1 MSFGNARSPSH
12 KPVRKAVIPV
22 AGLGTRLL
30 PITKSVPKELL
41 PVVDVPAIQ
50 VVVEE
55 CVRAGI
61 EEVIFITGRG
71 KGGIEDHFDYNF
83 ELEEILEQRGKFAEL
98 ERVRAISSLI
108 RTIAV
113 RQKKPLGLG
122 HAVLCA
128 RDVVEDE
135 PFVVLLPD
143 DLISADPSVTSQII
157 DVYEKYS
164 QAVVS
169 IMPVPDD
176 DVSRYGIIT
185 GENWAPSLHRVR
197 TIVEKPTPQIT
208 PSNLAVIGRYLL
220 MPEIFD
226 FLEKV
231 EPDESGEIQLT
242 DGLARYARHRAL
254 VGYEFEGRRHDI
266 GDKLGF
272 VTANVSY
279 ALSRDDLGP
288 KLLPYLR
295 RKVAEADANAKAEE
309 DA

>member
-1 MSFGNARSPSH
+1 MEFRDKRNPNH

-55 CVRAGI
+55 CVHAGI

-83 ELEEILEQRGKFAEL
+83 ELEKILEQRGKTEEL
-98 ERVRAISSLI
+98 ERVRAISQLI
-108 RTIAV
+108 RTISV

-135 PFVVLLPD
+135 PFVVVLPD
-143 DLISADPSVTSQII
+143 DLISSEPSVTTQLIE
-157 DVYEKYS
+157 VYEKYG
-164 QAVVS
+164 QGVVS
-169 IMPVPDD
+169 TMPVPDEE
-176 DVSRYGIIT
+176 VSRYGIIT

-197 TIVEKPTPQIT
+197 TIVEKPEPGMT

-220 MPEIFD
+220 PPEIFD
-226 FLEKV
+226 FLEDQ

-242 DGLARYARHRAL
+242 DALSKLARERAL
-254 VGYEFEGRRHDI
+254 VGYEFTGRRHDI

-272 VTANVSY
+272 LTANIAY
-279 ALSRDDLGP
+279 GLNRPDLGP
-288 KLLPYLR
+288 EVLSYLR
-295 RKVAEADANAKAEE
+295 KKVAEADEAEE
-309 DA
+309 S